1 MWLERED
8 ERKFFCLLDSLQA
21 KCPKLKIEKY
31 DLAMLR
37 TFQNDMNGI

>member
-8 ERKFFCLLDSLQA
+8 ESKFFCLFDSLQA

-37 TFQNDMNGI
+37 TFQNYTNGI